1 MLQYDCLR
9 ARFVCQDGKLGEIET
24 DYLGSIFGRKVE
36 IMLDEKERLD
46 FAKWVLER
54 NLSWIAAAEVKVGVI
69 VTIDMAMLGGL
80 AAAFGTL
87 KAGERTAAVCLG
99 TLVPAVLIAIAI
111 ICAGIS
117 IYPKVGGPLYSLLFF
132 GRIAQIDKEDYSAKF
147 RQATEGELLNDL
159 TAQIHRNAEI
169 AASKFEWVKKS
180 MFWSFISVLPWISAI
195 AFLVKR

>member
-1 MLQYDCLR
+1 MGRLPR
-9 ARFVCQDGKLGEIET
+9 
-24 DYLGSIFGRKVE
+24 SIFGRKVG
-36 IMLDEKERLD
+36 IMSDEKERLD

-87 KAGERTAAVCLG
+87 KDVERTACVSLG
-99 TLVPAVLIAIAI
+99 TLIASAPIAIAI
-111 ICAGIS
+111 FCAGM
-117 IYPKVGGPLYSLLFF
+117 SLLPRMDGPTHSFIFF
-132 GRIAQIDKEDYSAKF
+132 GRIAQLDKADYSIKF
-147 RQATEGELLNDL
+147 RQATDGELLDDL

-169 AASKFEWVKKS
+169 AASKFSWVRKS
-180 MFWSFISVLPWISAI
+180 MWWSFISVLPWISAI